1 MRTQATSDP
10 DCACPPWAGFTP
22 TEARAWIDQAGGIDA
37 AADLILSFGHSPRY
51 QSNRDFRETH
61 TQGPSLDVLL
71 GLANT
76 REEEDEAPT
85 DFEETET
92 PFRANQ
98 TKVASLAVTARDLD
112 CDQWN
117 AILALYPLDG
127 RDRDVLVSSARHG
140 AGESEKIGNEVGLS
154 GRRIRQIQDR
164 HWDWAKANTTIEE
177 RAAHLNDPLPTA
189 IVAKRLP
196 SRAGRK
202 RKMSP
207 GNDPATPILSLV
219 PRVPSPPKAPRRA
232 TSRRP
237 RQRFVD
243 PRQCDFGWGMAA

>member
-10 DCACPPWAGFTP
+10 DCACPPWAGLTP

-71 GLANT
+71 DLANT
-76 REEEDEAPT
+76 PGEEDKAST
-85 DFEETET
+85 DIEDTET
-92 PFRANQ
+92 LFRVNR
-98 TKVASLAVTARDLD
+98 TNSVVTARDLD

-117 AILALYPLDG
+117 AIRALYPHNG
-127 RDRDVLVSSARHG
+127 RDWDVLVSSARHG
-140 AGESEKIGNEVGLS
+140 AEESEKIGNEVGLS
-154 GRRIRQIQDR
+154 GRRIRQIQDW

-177 RAAHLNDPLPTA
+177 RAAHLDDPLPTA
-189 IVAKRLP
+189 RVTKRLP

-202 RKMSP
+202 RKMSLDP
-207 GNDPATPILSLV
+207 DNDLAAPILILV
-219 PRVPSPPKAPRRA
+219 PRVPPPPKASRRA
-232 TSRRP
+232 TSHRLRR
-237 RQRFVD
+237 RFVD
-243 PRQCDFGWGMAA
+243 PRQCDFGWGIAA